1 MIPMERI
8 ESRIYLVRGQKVM
21 LDSHLAELYGVRT
34 HVLNQAVKR
43 NLSRFP
49 DDFMFKLTAQEYDNL
64 KFHFGTS
71 NLKSQSVI
79 SSWGGRRKLPYVFTE
94 QGVAMLSSVL
104 NSERAIQVNIKI
116 MRAFVKIKQAL
127 AIHKKLALKLDLLE
141 ERFGKRLD
149 KHEQEIALI
158 FEAIR
163 KMLTIDEKPRRRIGF
178 VVGKGTEGT
187 RD

>member
-1 MIPMERI
+1 
-8 ESRIYLVRGQKVM
+8 
-21 LDSHLAELYGVRT
+21 
-34 HVLNQAVKR
+34 
-43 NLSRFP
+43 
-49 DDFMFKLTAQEYDNL
+49 
-64 KFHFGTS
+64 
-71 NLKSQSVI
+71 
-79 SSWGGRRKLPYVFTE
+79 
-94 QGVAMLSSVL
+94 MLSSVL